1 MHRFF
6 VPQLYNETMTIEG
19 VDARH
24 ISKVLRM
31 QPGAQLQLVSDD
43 GVSALAE
50 ITAIDSECVTVH
62 CLEKLAESHEPAV
75 RLILAQG
82 LAKGEKDVYKRQA

>member
-6 VPQLYNETMTIEG
+6 STAIYITETMTIEG

-31 QPGAQLQLVSDD
+31 QPGAQLQIV
-43 GVSALAE
+43 VT
-50 ITAIDSECVTVH
+50 TA
-62 CLEKLAESHEPAV
+62 
-75 RLILAQG
+75 
-82 LAKGEKDVYKRQA
+82 

>member
-31 QPGAQLQLVSDD
+31 QPGAQLQIVSDD

-50 ITAIDSECVTVH
+50 S
-62 CLEKLAESHEPAV
+62 V
-75 RLILAQG
+75 RLTVSALLCIAWRSWRKAMSRLCA
-82 LAKGEKDVYKRQA
+82 

>member
-6 VPQLYNETMTIEG
+6 VPQLYNEEMYIEG

-31 QPGAQLQLVSDD
+31 QPGAQLQIVSDD
-43 GVSALAE
+43 GVSAMADWRSSAMSSSW
-50 ITAIDSECVTVH
+50 TA
-62 CLEKLAESHEPAV
+62 
-75 RLILAQG
+75 
-82 LAKGEKDVYKRQA
+82 

>member
-31 QPGAQLQLVSDD
+31 QPGAQLQIVSDD
-43 GVSALAE
+43 GVSALAG
-50 ITAIDSECVTVH
+50 ITAIDAPSRRTTECSIATGTT
-62 CLEKLAESHEPAV
+62 L
-75 RLILAQG
+75 
-82 LAKGEKDVYKRQA
+82 

>member
-31 QPGAQLQLVSDD
+31 QPGAQLQIVSDD

-50 ITAIDSECVTVH
+50 ISAIDSECVTVH
-62 CLEKLAESHEPAV
+62 CH
-75 RLILAQG
+75 
-82 LAKGEKDVYKRQA
+82 EKDRKITRQNYSNELVSRIPY

>member
-31 QPGAQLQLVSDD
+31 RRVRSCRLLVT
-43 GVSALAE
+43 
-50 ITAIDSECVTVH
+50 TA
-62 CLEKLAESHEPAV
+62 
-75 RLILAQG
+75 
-82 LAKGEKDVYKRQA
+82 